1 MADPNDGDESAE
13 TPTDRSPASAAPAE
27 AGGETDADA
36 SDGGALHSATD
47 SDDPSAGEVPAADS
61 TESDG
66 RSAADES
73 VVAAVDDPD
82 LEDVLNE
89 ERRLDTRVRILWI
102 ARRLVPALFLGGV
115 AGVLA
120 VQFDLVTETATAVGV
135 GAAVFALVMV
145 YGVVRSLLLYRSWRY
160 VVREDSLYL
169 TRGVFT
175 IVQTIVP
182 YVRVQHIDT
191 RRSAFERTL
200 GLASLVV
207 YTAGSRGADVTIPG
221 LTPERAEK
229 LQSRLKRLAI
239 ESEDE
244 DAV

>member
-1 MADPNDGDESAE
+1 MANPNEGDEPADTPADRSAE
-13 TPTDRSPASAAPAE
+13 RAAAAEASADI
-27 AGGETDADA
+27 DADA
-36 SDGGALHSATD
+36 SGGDALQSPTD
-47 SDDPSAGEVPAADS
+47 SDESAVDDGTERDPS
-61 TESDG
+61 DG
-66 RSAADES
+66 PSA
-73 VVAAVDDPD
+73 VAAVGDPD
-82 LEDVLNE
+82 IEDVLGEN
-89 ERRLDTRVRILWI
+89 RRLDSRVQILWI
-102 ARRLVPALFLGGV
+102 ARRLVPALILGGV
-115 AGVLA
+115 AGFLA
-120 VQFDLVTETATAVGV
+120 FRFDAVADTATAAGV

-145 YGVVRSLLLYRSWRY
+145 YGTVRAVLLYRSWRY
-160 VVREDSLYL
+160 VVRDDSLYL

-191 RRSAFERTL
+191 RRSAFERAL

>member
-1 MADPNDGDESAE
+1 MPDPDDGDESVDA
-13 TPTDRSPASAAPAE
+13 PPDRSAGPAAATEADVDASEGEPLQSTAESDTDGTGRSDNPDASAAGDAA
-27 AGGETDADA
+27 AG
-36 SDGGALHSATD
+36 SDQ
-47 SDDPSAGEVPAADS
+47 
-61 TESDG
+61 
-66 RSAADES
+66 S
-73 VVAAVDDPD
+73 VVAAVGDPD
-82 LEDVLNE
+82 IEEVLDE

-102 ARRLVPALFLGGV
+102 ARRLVPALFLGGL
-115 AGVLA
+115 AGFLA
-120 VQFDLVTETATAVGV
+120 FRFDVVTDTATAAGV
-135 GAAVFALVMV
+135 GTAVFALVLG

-191 RRSAFERTL
+191 RRSAFERAL

-221 LTPERAEK
+221 LTPESAEK